1 MAITLLLTCRGV
13 TGMTASAGGGGGAEG
28 RAGIELEVGGRAG
41 AEVAGTEEAEPSPE
55 PEPRPKAEEGATG
68 ILTPIAKSSKDYVKL
83 VQAVAVDNG
92 TTSNKGRGGNLVVV
106 KTTPPTQNPCALC
119 PERGLVS
126 KKTLATGRHL
136 FSQGSQGGRTS
147 LSITLVYKVSEVQL
161 PS

>member
-92 TTSNKGRGGNLVVV
+92 TTSNKGRGGNLVVDKNHPTNPKSLCTV
-106 KTTPPTQNPCALC
+106 PRERSGLKKDLSNWQTP
-119 PERGLVS
+119 VF
-126 KKTLATGRHL
+126 TGKP
-136 FSQGSQGGRTS
+136 GR
-147 LSITLVYKVSEVQL
+147 
-161 PS
+161 